1 MNKIHVLIVD
11 DQRLF
16 SESLAN
22 IIRSRA
28 PDIKVTGVVEN
39 AKVSLEYIQEHGV
52 PDIILMDIRMPVMNG
67 VEGTKIIKRL
77 YPSVKIMMLT
87 TFDDDEYVADA
98 IKYGAIGYLL
108 KDMPPDELIASIHAV
123 NGGTFQ
129 MSPSIA
135 RRLVQIRTSRIA
147 ENPETEPQDLPDWFR
162 TLRVRE
168 RELLLLLC
176 QGYSNKDISEQLN
189 LAEQTVKNYV
199 SHIYEVMGVD
209 NRYSALKMALKEN
222 LTASW

>member
-1 MNKIHVLIVD
+1 METIRILIVD

-22 IIRSRA
+22 IIRNRA
-28 PDIKVTGVVEN
+28 PNINVIGVVEN
-39 AKVSLEYIQEHGV
+39 AKVSIEYIEEYGI

-67 VEGTKIIKRL
+67 VEGTKIIKQL
-77 YPSVKIMMLT
+77 YPDVKIMMLT
-87 TFDDDEYVADA
+87 TFDDDEYVSDA
-98 IKYGAIGYLL
+98 IKYGAVGYLL

-123 NGGTFQ
+123 KGGTFQ

-135 RRLVQIRTSRIA
+135 RRLVQVRTSQIA
-147 ENPETEPQDLPDWFR
+147 ESSESAPHELPGWYR
-162 TLRVRE
+162 ALRVRE

-176 QGYSNKDISEQLN
+176 QGYSNKDISEQMN

-222 LTASW
+222 LTGSW